1 MQISF
6 KGTVA
11 VQCRTTAEGICLNT
25 TCIHQCCPLYHF
37 QNVNGLCELN
47 RGLGSNLEWILQSTQ
62 EDVNASFYHPLYDS
76 LKCDKISYNLSL
88 YQWEF
93 YKNGDLKIESS
104 LYQAKDYC
112 LNDIEEWDDE
122 SGTFTY
128 WHDVHVCVHAE
139 GDCKGEYKAWDCVV
153 NRQILPAIFCL
164 SMVFFGLLAL
174 HLWLTKKEKLFECM
188 MISNIGMLFIVYFVL
203 FIDKISGSFLS
214 PHPVLCEIRGLIIQ
228 FGFISSLFWLNSMSH
243 LSEYF

>member
-1 MQISF
+1 M
-6 KGTVA
+6 A
-11 VQCRTTAEGICLNT
+11 VQCRTSAEGICLNT

-76 LKCDKISYNLSL
+76 LKCDKITYNLSL

-122 SGTFTY
+122 SGTFQY

-139 GDCKGEYKAWDCVV
+139 GDCKGDARRPDGT
-153 NRQILPAIFCL
+153 LHAGAGFP
-164 SMVFFGLLAL
+164 L
-174 HLWLTKKEKLFECM
+174 HLQRSRFAR
-188 MISNIGMLFIVYFVL
+188 IR
-203 FIDKISGSFLS
+203 
-214 PHPVLCEIRGLIIQ
+214 LCGEGGR
-228 FGFISSLFWLNSMSH
+228 SSDGCCCVFCVGD
-243 LSEYF
+243 SE